1 MRQAISRTG
10 FTLVEVNL
18 AIFVMAVGV
27 LSMCALYG
35 LGFRENRQSEED
47 VVATASADMILSPL
61 IAALSSP
68 QLTWRDW
75 SRIGESVT
83 SEAME
88 RGGVDGRWPA
98 NGWADYVQTQ
108 RTGGQTTYRVIS
120 NPKGKA
126 DGVFGQL
133 SGALSSSGVSV
144 GRPAI
149 PADYQYGLV
158 VTRRGA
164 VVQLAF
170 RMARRTQSL
179 LSQPVFVSEVGFQ
192 GGFGRGDVQ

>member
-1 MRQAISRTG
+1 
-10 FTLVEVNL
+10 
-18 AIFVMAVGV
+18 
-27 LSMCALYG
+27 
-35 LGFRENRQSEED
+35 
-47 VVATASADMILSPL
+47 
-61 IAALSSP
+61 
-68 QLTWRDW
+68 
-75 SRIGESVT
+75 
-83 SEAME
+83 ME

-108 RTGGQTTYRVIS
+108 RTGDQTTYRVIS

-179 LSQPVFVSEVGFQ
+179 MAQPVFVSEVGFQ